1 LGCVDPKQIK
11 VTQDFLVLH
20 SVLEKERSGWSE
32 GQELYEGNVM
42 SKKTQIG
49 IACAAVLIAGLL
61 WLSWRHGKT
70 QADDADS
77 KTHGEVVAAVVKV
90 ERRDLGTA
98 LTLAGAFKPFQDV
111 DIHAKVAGY
120 IKAIYVDV
128 GSHVKEGQTLAI
140 LEVPELAAEL
150 AGADASVRRAK
161 DEIRRAQGDV
171 DRAKSAHVA
180 AHAMCSRLQ
189 QASEQRAGLV
199 AQQEVDDARAKDLE
213 AEAQVSSAEAAL
225 NAAEQALDVAVATQ
239 KQYTALSDYTRI
251 MAPFTGVVTL
261 RYADT
266 GALIAAG
273 TSSSTQSM
281 PVVRLA
287 QISVLRLVLP
297 IPESIAA
304 EIRLGDPVKVH
315 VQALNADY
323 VGKVSRFADSLDPQT
338 RTMETEIDFQ
348 NTDSKLLPGMY
359 VQAVVAPPGRKNV
372 LTVPLEAVELGT
384 DASQGSVLVVNA
396 QNVLEE
402 RKVQLGGQG
411 STQVEVRS
419 GLSEG
424 ERVVVGS
431 RNQFRAGMKVTPKE
445 INVGQPGETEGK

>member
-1 LGCVDPKQIK
+1 
-11 VTQDFLVLH
+11 
-20 SVLEKERSGWSE
+20 
-32 GQELYEGNVM
+32 M
-42 SKKTQIG
+42 SKKTQFW
-49 IACAAVLIAGLL
+49 IAGAALLAVGLL

-70 QADDADS
+70 QADDAD
-77 KTHGEVVAAVVKV
+77 KGHGEVVAAVVKV
-90 ERRDLGTA
+90 ERRDLGVA

-111 DIHAKVAGY
+111 DVHAKVAGY
-120 IKAIYVDV
+120 IKVIYVDV
-128 GSHVKEGQTLAI
+128 GSHVKEGQTLAV
-140 LEVPELAAEL
+140 LEVPELTAEL
-150 AGADASVRRAK
+150 AGADAAVRRAK
-161 DEIRRAQGDV
+161 EEILRAQGDV
-171 DRAKSAHVA
+171 ERAKSAHVA
-180 AHAMCSRLQ
+180 VHAMCARLQ
-189 QASEQRAGLV
+189 QAAEQKPGLV
-199 AQQEVDDARAKDLE
+199 AQQEIDDVHAKDLE

-225 NAAEQALDVAVATQ
+225 NAARQALEVAQADQ
-239 KQYTALSDYTRI
+239 KKYQALSDYTRI
-251 MAPFTGVVTL
+251 TAPFAGVVTL

-304 EIRLGDPVKVH
+304 EIRLGDPVKVQ

-348 NTDSKLLPGMY
+348 NTDGKLLPGMY
-359 VQAVVAPPGRKNV
+359 VQAVVAPAGRKDV
-372 LTVPLEAVELGT
+372 LTVPLEAMELGA

-411 STQVEVRS
+411 STQVEVLS
-419 GLSEG
+419 GLREG

-431 RNQFRAGMKVTPKE
+431 RNEFRAGMKVTPKE
-445 INVGQPGETEGK
+445 INISKPGETEGK